1 MNRPGKPKATSV
13 LDLHPATSR
22 SLGALTAVARK
33 PRAPRKGKPIP
44 SDDCFAH
51 VFAALG
57 ESTRLRIM
65 QLLPR
70 EPICQEMYNVVDL
83 AEELGLKQ
91 PTISHHL
98 KILSEAGL
106 IQGRRH
112 CNSIYYYVD
121 QQAVVGWLKEVRCRF
136 GCEQCLE

>member
-1 MNRPGKPKATSV
+1 MTRQ
-13 LDLHPATSR
+13 PAPRTP
-22 SLGALTAVARK
+22 RK
-33 PRAPRKGKPIP
+33 PLAIP
-44 SDDCFAH
+44 ADDRFALM
-51 VFAALG
+51 FSALG

-70 EPICQEMYNVVDL
+70 EPICREMYNVVDL

-91 PTISHHL
+91 PTVSHHL

-106 IQGRRH
+106 VQSRRQ

-121 QQAVVGWLKEVRCRF
+121 QQAVLGWLKDVKCRF
-136 GCEQCLE
+136 GCEHCRE